1 MKKSSNI
8 LGKYSEGQMK
18 KKNTKSEPA
27 IVNYEQL
34 YKGPALTK
42 KVTDTSRQTLE
53 EKIAKRAAP
62 SNVMEVTQVEVEIGN
77 TTYLVSTPDDVT
89 EEHIRKV
96 ASLADEIY
104 METKDNNQYTTTHK
118 LAVLSLFEACD
129 RLLRVNAENQSLK
142 TEIMYYKQKAD
153 LADKKDSEKL
163 KPTPMEELSGRLSSD
178 K

>member
-1 MKKSSNI
+1 MKKSSSI
-8 LGKYSEGQMK
+8 LGKYSEGQLKNK
-18 KKNTKSEPA
+18 KKSGTEPA
-27 IVNYEQL
+27 IVNYQQL

-42 KVTDTSRQTLE
+42 KVTDTTPETLE
-53 EKIAKRAAP
+53 EKIAKKSPRQV
-62 SNVMEVTQVEVEIGN
+62 SEEVTQVEVEIGN
-77 TTYLVSTPDDVT
+77 TTYLVSTTDDVT

-96 ASLADEIY
+96 ASIADEIY
-104 METKDNNQYTTTHK
+104 TETKENNQYTTTHK

-153 LADKKDSEKL
+153 IADKKDSEKL
-163 KPTPMEELSGRLSSD
+163 KPTPMEELSDRLGG

>member
-1 MKKSSNI
+1 MKKSSSI
-8 LGKYSEGQMK
+8 LGKYSEGQLK
-18 KKNTKSEPA
+18 KKKSDSEPA
-27 IVNYEQL
+27 IVKYEQL

-53 EKIAKRAAP
+53 EKIAKRQTPA
-62 SNVMEVTQVEVEIGN
+62 NVIEVTQVEVDIGG

-104 METKDNNQYTTTHK
+104 LETKDNNQYTTTHK

-142 TEIMYYKQKAD
+142 TEVMYYKQKAQ

-163 KPTPMEELSGRLSSD
+163 KPTPMDELSDRLGN

>member
-1 MKKSSNI
+1 MKKSSSI
-8 LGKYSEGQMK
+8 LGKYSEGQLK
-18 KKNTKSEPA
+18 KKKSDSEPA
-27 IVNYEQL
+27 IVNYQQL

-53 EKIAKRAAP
+53 EKIAKRQTPA
-62 SNVMEVTQVEVEIGN
+62 NVIEVTQVEVNIGG
-77 TTYLVSTPDDVT
+77 TTYLVSTTDDVT

-96 ASLADEIY
+96 ASIADDIY
-104 METKDNNQYTTTHK
+104 LETKDNNQYTTTHK

-142 TEIMYYKQKAD
+142 TEVMYYKQKAQ

-163 KPTPMEELSGRLSSD
+163 KPTPMEELSDRLGN

>member
-8 LGKYSEGQMK
+8 LGKYSEGQLK
-18 KKNTKSEPA
+18 KKKTDSEPA
-27 IVNYEQL
+27 IVNYQQL
-34 YKGPALTK
+34 YKGPALSK
-42 KVTDTSRQTLE
+42 KVTDNSRQTLE

-62 SNVMEVTQVEVEIGN
+62 SNVIEVTQVEVDIGG

-96 ASLADEIY
+96 ASLADDIY
-104 METKDNNQYTTTHK
+104 METKENNQYTTTHK

-142 TEIMYYKQKAD
+142 TELMYYKQKSA

-163 KPTPMEELSGRLSSD
+163 KPTPMEELSD
-178 K
+178 KLGNK